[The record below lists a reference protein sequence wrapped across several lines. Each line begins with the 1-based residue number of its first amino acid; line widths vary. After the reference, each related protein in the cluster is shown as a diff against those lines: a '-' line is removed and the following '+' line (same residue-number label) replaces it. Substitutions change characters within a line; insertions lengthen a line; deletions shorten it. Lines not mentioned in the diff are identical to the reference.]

1 MRKRNLT
8 LMIVKRDALSSSRA
22 PPRPRPGPAGEA
34 ENARRPARGAARR
47 DAEARN
53 AGTVVGGLGTNSR
66 DSPGPS
72 DAAKKRAVSALSN
85 GSLSTHE
92 RLSLALVHL
101 THSSSPAA
109 SADPLPSF

>member
-1 MRKRNLT
+1 MRKQNLTLT

-22 PPRPRPGPAGEA
+22 PPRPGRGRGPGGGEA

-66 DSPGPS
+66 DSPGPR
-72 DAAKKRAVSALSN
+72 AMQQKKTRSLRAVK
-85 GSLSTHE
+85 
-92 RLSLALVHL
+92 RLTLNS
-101 THSSSPAA
+101 
-109 SADPLPSF
+109 